1 MNYRLVCALIMFPV
15 ALVAEPTTNTPVVL
29 VRDATAIT
37 GFTANEAKVQ
47 AMISTGIKTLT
58 GQTNEAAAWKQFAGP
73 DDLVAIKINTASAP
87 LQATR
92 RPVVNAIVQGLLLA
106 GVKRDRIIVFDREM
120 NDTGYAG
127 EHEIAIIPDGW
138 DANAVYENKI
148 VGKLIWG
155 DFQFGRQD
163 SISTRSHFPKLLKTA
178 TKIINVPVM
187 QEHEAC
193 GLSGCLYNLSLGLV
207 DNARRLEMYGQRGDP
222 WIAEILSAPAL
233 RGKVVLNIMDALVAG
248 YAGGPAFKPQ
258 YSWPAGCLYFSRDPV
273 AVDALALEQL
283 EIKRKEANLPAIT
296 EQASHVKTAEK
307 FGLGRAERSRIA
319 LVEVKP

>member
-155 DFQFGRQD
+155 DFQFGRQV
-163 SISTRSHFPKLLKTA
+163 T
-178 TKIINVPVM
+178 
-187 QEHEAC
+187 
-193 GLSGCLYNLSLGLV
+193 GLV
-207 DNARRLEMYGQRGDP
+207 QQFD
-222 WIAEILSAPAL
+222 
-233 RGKVVLNIMDALVAG
+233 
-248 YAGGPAFKPQ
+248 
-258 YSWPAGCLYFSRDPV
+258 
-273 AVDALALEQL
+273 
-283 EIKRKEANLPAIT
+283 
-296 EQASHVKTAEK
+296 
-307 FGLGRAERSRIA
+307 
-319 LVEVKP
+319 